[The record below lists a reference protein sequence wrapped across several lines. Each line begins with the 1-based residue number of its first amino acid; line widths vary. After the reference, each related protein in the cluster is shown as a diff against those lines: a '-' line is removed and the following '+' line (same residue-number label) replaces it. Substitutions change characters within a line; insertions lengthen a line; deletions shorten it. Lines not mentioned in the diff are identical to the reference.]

1 MTRHPESLDGRV
13 DVLVL
18 GGGVLGIALTRLL
31 ARTGIRVALV
41 ERGDFGGETTRNS
54 LKIMHGGFRYIQH
67 LDVPRI
73 RESVRAQRAWL
84 SAAPHLTRPLRFT
97 IPTAG
102 WGVRGPL
109 ALGAG
114 MVLYRLLAGDRNRGL
129 PRGVVL
135 PRMALGSSASFRRRF
150 PEIQAG
156 RINGCASWVD
166 AQILDSGRLMTE
178 CIADAAAAGALVLN
192 HVEAVG
198 LLRSG
203 NRIAGAALRD
213 RLTGRDYELRAAV
226 TVGALGAWAAGLIRA
241 SGIAPPASSQLTW
254 TRNVNIVLKEPLV
267 AGEAVGV
274 MSERRGGD
282 TGRPARLYFMTPWHD
297 VSIVGTAHDVY
308 RGDPDALAI
317 DESEVDGLLHEMGAM
332 VAGRRLSLDDVACVH
347 MGLTPWEDTGRQGAR
362 RAIIADYT
370 RRAELDGYLEVTA
383 NKYTTA
389 PTVARTV
396 ARKVLRRLS
405 SARSLADFGR
415 PLPSAPAAPG
425 WLEPA
430 AAAAKTGERERAW
443 VRVVYGTRSDQV
455 LALADA
461 ESAADPVERVFRA
474 RVRFGVREELAVR
487 LGDALFRCSDLAER
501 GRLEPAHVRWCADY
515 MARELRWPDERRAAE
530 IDLVLRLL
538 RRHMSGGRGA
548 SWLGLDQGSAAVG
561 RPHAAPTVLN
571 A

>member
-1 MTRHPESLDGRV
+1 MRRHPESLDGRV

-31 ARTGIRVALV
+31 ARSGLSVALV

-84 SAAPHLTRPLRFT
+84 SAAPHLVRPLRFT
-97 IPTAG
+97 VPTTG

-129 PRGVVL
+129 PPGVVL

-166 AQILDSGRLMTE
+166 AQVRDSGRLMTE

-213 RLTGRDYELRAAV
+213 RLTGREYELRAAV
-226 TVGALGAWAAGLIRA
+226 TVGALGAWGAGLMRA
-241 SGIAPPASSQLTW
+241 SGIAPPALSQLTW
-254 TRNVNIVLKEPLV
+254 TRNVNIVLKEPVV
-267 AGEAVGV
+267 AGGAVGV
-274 MSERRGGD
+274 MSERRGGY
-282 TGRPARLYFMTPWHD
+282 TTRAARLYFMTPWHD

-308 RGDPDALAI
+308 RGDPDALGI
-317 DESEVDGLLHEMGAM
+317 DENEIDGLLHEMGAM
-332 VAGRRLSLDDVACVH
+332 LAGRRLSLDDVACVH
-347 MGLTPWEDTGRQGAR
+347 MGLTPSEDAGGQGAR
-362 RAIIADYT
+362 RAIIADYA
-370 RRAELDGYLEVTA
+370 RRAELDGYLEVAA

-405 SARSLADFGR
+405 SARCVADFGR
-415 PLPSAPAAPG
+415 PLPAAPASPEP
-425 WLEPA
+425 LEPA
-430 AAAAKTGERERAW
+430 ASAADTGEWERAW
-443 VRVVYGTRSDQV
+443 VSVVYGTRSDQV
-455 LALADA
+455 LAFADA
-461 ESAADPVERVFRA
+461 ETAGDPVERVFRA

-501 GRLEPAHVRWCADY
+501 GRLQPAHVRWCADY
-515 MARELRWPDERRAAE
+515 MARELRWPDERRAE
-530 IDLVLRLL
+530 ELDLAVRLL

-548 SWLGLDQGSAAVG
+548 SWLALDEAGSAAAS
-561 RPHAAPTVLN
+561 RPPAPRGLN